1 MREMGFK
8 PTMSMPL
15 CSPGI
20 TIWSYQNWKRHWDE
34 FARKTGFEGV
44 RPYALRHT
52 FATLNL
58 ANGEN
63 IKTVSV
69 LMGHA
74 SSAYTLDL
82 YAGYV
87 PNTGLGIG
95 TRYMNYLRRSA

>member
-1 MREMGFK
+1 MSLPHDNASGASPLADGALSLTKEFVHRFWNGEIGF
-8 PTMSMPL
+8 
-15 CSPGI
+15 
-20 TIWSYQNWKRHWDE
+20 
-34 FARKTGFEGV
+34 A
-44 RPYALRHT
+44 

-87 PNTGLGIG
+87 PNTELGIG
-95 TRYMNYLRRSA
+95 TRYINYLRRAA